1 MSIRTGMRKAI
12 VTAAAVAGV
21 ALAVQGAP
29 AQAAT
34 QAQGPNVNG
43 NCHPVSDSASD
54 LSPTS
59 RAAWAS
65 FICGGG
71 HVTGGTAR
79 AISGAWIGWP
89 TIIASATGQPIT
101 ADQAKA
107 WKNWDHG
114 AYNAGRGAAMVVSG
128 AYVGAPSVVLDPIKK
143 GASPADLSPAQMRQ
157 VSFAIDPNSEFGR
170 SVPGLSGLP
179 GLPELPGLEALPISP
194 MDLLSLLQGF

>member
-1 MSIRTGMRKAI
+1 MSIPTGMRKAI

-21 ALAVQGAP
+21 ALGVQDAP
-29 AQAAT
+29 TQAAT
-34 QAQGPNVNG
+34 VEQGPNVKG
-43 NCHPVSDSASD
+43 NCHPVSEGASE
-54 LSPTS
+54 LSHTS

-65 FICGGG
+65 FICGGA
-71 HVTGGTAR
+71 HVTGGSAR
-79 AISGAWIGWP
+79 VISGAWIGWP

-128 AYVGAPSVVLDPIKK
+128 AYVGAPSVVLDLIKN
-143 GASPADLSPAQMRQ
+143 GATPADLTPAQMRQ
-157 VSFAIDPNSEFGR
+157 VSFAIDPNSEFGQ

-179 GLPELPGLEALPISP
+179 GLDALPIDP
-194 MDLLSLLQGF
+194 MDLLEMLQGF